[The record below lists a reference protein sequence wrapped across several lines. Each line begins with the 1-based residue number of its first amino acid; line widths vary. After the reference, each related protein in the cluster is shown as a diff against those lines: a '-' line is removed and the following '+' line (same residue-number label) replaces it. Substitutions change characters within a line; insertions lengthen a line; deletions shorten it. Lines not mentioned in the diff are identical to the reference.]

1 MIKEEKQMK
10 FTNNTILITGGSQGI
25 GLAMAEYLAETG
37 NKIIICARNEQKLNE
52 VKAQHPD
59 FITYVCDVSDAES
72 RAAMAEQIRT
82 EHPDLNFLINNAGI
96 QRNVDLTKGT
106 DDLAKGDAEIET
118 NLRAPIYLTALLLP
132 LLEKNSDSKIL
143 NVCSGLAFRGDQ
155 FPEMPV
161 YSATKAGIHAYTRV
175 ARVQFAPLGIRV
187 MEIIPPMVDTQLN
200 PEHAAML
207 RARDP
212 KFSDPNVIPSP
223 EVYVRRTFAKLEDG
237 EDEVKY

>member
-1 MIKEEKQMK
+1 MK
-10 FTNNTILITGGSQGI
+10 FTGNTILITGGSQGI
-25 GLAMAEYLAETG
+25 GYAMAEYLAPD
-37 NKIIICARNEQKLNE
+37 NKIIICARNEKKLEE
-52 VKAQHPD
+52 VKKAHPD
-59 FITYVCDVSDAES
+59 FITYVCDVSDDNS
-72 RAAMAEQIRT
+72 REELAAKLGE

-96 QRNVDLTKGT
+96 QRCMDLTKGVE
-106 DDLAKGDAEIET
+106 DLSLGDQEIAT

-132 LLEKNSDSKIL
+132 LLKQNADSKIL
-143 NVCSGLAFRGDQ
+143 NVCSGLAFVGDK

-200 PEHAAML
+200 PAHAAML
-207 RARDP
+207 REKDP
-212 KFSDPNVIPSP
+212 KFSDPNVVPP
-223 EVYVRRTFAKLEDG
+223 PDVYVRRTFAKLEEG